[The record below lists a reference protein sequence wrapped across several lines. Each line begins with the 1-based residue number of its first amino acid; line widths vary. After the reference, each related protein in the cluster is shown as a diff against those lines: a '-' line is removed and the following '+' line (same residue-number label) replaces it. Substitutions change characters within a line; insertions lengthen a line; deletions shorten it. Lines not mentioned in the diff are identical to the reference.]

1 MIAVEEDKKNWAQFF
16 FENKTIYNDDITKM
30 IRDGQMT
37 DEVNIIF
44 LKLLPLFKFIK
55 NLFFQI
61 DSFHLLESC

>member
-1 MIAVEEDKKNWAQFF
+1 LIAVEEDKKNWAQFF

-44 LKLLPLFKFIK
+44 L
-55 NLFFQI
+55 
-61 DSFHLLESC
+61 